1 MYAKYF
7 KRGID
12 FILSLCA
19 LIGLSPVLLILMILG
34 TVFMGG
40 NPFFTHNRP
49 GKDEKIFKL
58 IKFSTMSNKKDKDG
72 NLLPDELRLN
82 KYGKFLRA
90 SSLDGYDIIGQ
101 TRKGLENRG
110 FREVSP
116 MSFLDNH
123 TRFGWY
129 SCDMRIATV

>member
-1 MYAKYF
+1 
-7 KRGID
+7 
-12 FILSLCA
+12 
-19 LIGLSPVLLILMILG
+19 
-34 TVFMGG
+34 
-40 NPFFTHNRP
+40 
-49 GKDEKIFKL
+49 
-58 IKFSTMSNKKDKDG
+58 MSNKKDKDG

-110 FREVSP
+110 FRKVSP
-116 MSFLDNH
+116 MNFLDNH

>member
-40 NPFFTHNRP
+40 NPLFTHNRP

-58 IKFSTMSNKKDKDG
+58 IKFRTMSNKKDKDG

>member
-19 LIGLSPVLLILMILG
+19 LIVLSPVLLILIILG

-40 NPFFTHNRP
+40 NPFFTQERP
-49 GKDEKIFKL
+49 GKAEKIFKL
-58 IKFSTMSNKKDKDG
+58 IKFRTMSDKKDKDG

-116 MSFLDNH
+116 MNFLDNH